1 MDTLLITDPPN
12 IEIYVDLAIRDVVS
26 VQNQM
31 MDDFDSPEDW
41 QQERV
46 EAKMFDE
53 DFEES
58 LLHLIFVVP
67 ELPHIMRKIHGRT
80 HCSFHLAYT
89 YGRKRLMEYY
99 SDDQEALQAKME
111 YLEEEDYI

>member
-1 MDTLLITDPPN
+1 MDTLLFTDHPN

-41 QQERV
+41 YQEKE
-46 EAKMFDE
+46 EAKL
-53 DFEES
+53 FEENFKEA
-58 LLHLIFVVP
+58 LLHLVFVVP
-67 ELPHIMRKIHGRT
+67 EILHIMRYIHEET

-89 YGRKRLMEYY
+89 YGSKRLMEYY
-99 SDDQEALQAKME
+99 SDTQEALQAKIV
-111 YLEEEDYI
+111 YLEEETF